1 MTIRVKLAL
10 IFATVLCFTSMSPET
25 PRRDLIGEEDA
36 SCLTYIP
43 SAISPNGDGINDIFE
58 IRHSCLVA
66 EMNLEIF
73 NDSGDMV
80 FATVDTKPFW
90 NGMVRNVPAMPGRY
104 SWVISYNANETLVR
118 KEGQFVL
125 VR

>member
-1 MTIRVKLAL
+1 
-10 IFATVLCFTSMSPET
+10 MSSDRSYLEF
-25 PRRDLIGEEDA
+25 IGEEDA

-73 NDSGDMV
+73 NDTGDMV
-80 FATVDTKPFW
+80 YATVDTKPSW
-90 NGMVRNVPAMPGRY
+90 NGMVRNVPALPGRY
-104 SWVISYNANETLVR
+104 HWVISYHIREASVR